1 MSSNA
6 RYWVVIPAAG
16 VGKRMGVDKPK
27 QYIQVSDKT
36 ILEHTIDCFIDREE
50 IEKIVV
56 AISNTDEYW
65 PELEISK
72 HEKVITAPGGAER
85 YQSVFNG
92 LKELEGKSDKNDW
105 VLVHDAAR
113 PCLSQSAIDRLM
125 IELRENEVGG
135 ILAMPCR
142 DTMKRS
148 NESNEITDTVERES
162 LWHAQTPQMFKYEK
176 LYSAIN
182 DVIEKDLIV
191 TDEAMAIELSGFKPL
206 LVEGHLENIK
216 ITHKDD
222 LKYLQTYLIEMKL

>member
-1 MSSNA
+1 MSTDV

-27 QYIQVSDKT
+27 QYIEVSNKT
-36 ILEHTIDCFIDREE
+36 IIEHTIKCFLDREE
-50 IEKIVV
+50 IEKVVV
-56 AISNTDEYW
+56 AISNTDEFW
-65 PELEISK
+65 PELQISK

-92 LKELEGKSDKNDW
+92 LKELQDKAEQNDW

-125 IELRENEVGG
+125 IELREHEVGG

-148 NESNEITDTVERES
+148 NEKSEIIDTVERES

-176 LYSAIN
+176 LYSAIS
-182 DVIEKDLIV
+182 DVLEKDIVV

-206 LVEGHLENIK
+206 LVRGQQENIK

-222 LKYLQTYLIEMKL
+222 LKYLETYLNEMKL

>member
-1 MSSNA
+1 MSSDA

-27 QYIQVSDKT
+27 QYIEVNGKT
-36 ILEHTIDCFIDREE
+36 ILEHTIHCFIEREE
-50 IEKIVV
+50 IEKVVV
-56 AISNTDEYW
+56 AISATDEYW
-65 PELEISK
+65 PELDISK
-72 HEKVITAPGGAER
+72 NEKVITAPGGVER
-85 YQSVFNG
+85 YQSVFNS
-92 LKELEGKSDKNDW
+92 LKELQGKADNNDW
-105 VLVHDAAR
+105 VMVHDAAR
-113 PCLSQSAIDRLM
+113 PCLSQSTIDRLI
-125 IELRENEVGG
+125 IELREHEVGG

-148 NESNEITDTVERES
+148 NDAGEIIDTVERES

-182 DVIEKDLIV
+182 DVLEKDIVV

-206 LVEGHLENIK
+206 MVTGQQENIK

-222 LKYLQTYLIEMKL
+222 LKYLDTYLNEMKL

>member
-1 MSSNA
+1 MSTDV

-27 QYIQVSDKT
+27 QYIEVSNKT
-36 ILEHTIDCFIDREE
+36 IIEHTIECFLDREE
-50 IEKIVV
+50 IEKVVV
-56 AISNTDEYW
+56 AISNTDEFW
-65 PELEISK
+65 PELQISK

-92 LKELEGKSDKNDW
+92 LKELQDKAEQNDW

-125 IELRENEVGG
+125 IELREHEVGG

-148 NESNEITDTVERES
+148 NEKSEIIDTVERES
-162 LWHAQTPQMFKYEK
+162 LWHAQSPQMFKYEK
-176 LYSAIN
+176 LYSAIS
-182 DVIEKDLIV
+182 DVLKKDIVV

-206 LVEGHLENIK
+206 LVRGQQENIK

-222 LKYLQTYLIEMKL
+222 LKYLETYLNEMKL

>member
-27 QYIQVSDKT
+27 QYIQVNDKT
-36 ILEHTIDCFIDREE
+36 IIEHTIECFLHRED
-50 IEKIVV
+50 IEKVVV
-56 AISNTDEYW
+56 AISKIDEYW
-65 PELEISK
+65 PELSVSK

-92 LKELEGKSDKNDW
+92 LQELKGKAKQDDW

-125 IELRENEVGG
+125 TELREHEVGG
-135 ILAMPCR
+135 LLAMPCR
-142 DTMKRS
+142 DTMKRA
-148 NESNEITDTVERES
+148 NEAGEIIETVEREA
-162 LWHAQTPQMFKYEK
+162 LWHAQTPQMFKYAK

-182 DVIEKDLIV
+182 DVLEKDNVV

-206 LVEGHLENIK
+206 LVKGQQENIK

-222 LKYLQTYLIEMKL
+222 LKYLETYLNEMKL

>member
-16 VGKRMGVDKPK
+16 VGKRMGVDRPK
-27 QYIQVSDKT
+27 QYIEINNKT
-36 ILEHTIDCFIDREE
+36 ILQHTIECFTGREE
-50 IEKIVV
+50 IEKIIV
-56 AISNTDEYW
+56 AISLTDEYW

-72 HEKVITAPGGAER
+72 HEKVITASGGAER
-85 YQSVFNG
+85 YHSVFNG
-92 LKELEGKSDKNDW
+92 LKELQDKADEDDW

-113 PCLSQSAIDRLM
+113 PCLSQTAIDRL
-125 IELRENEVGG
+125 INELRGHDVGG

-142 DTMKRS
+142 DTMKRANKKS
-148 NESNEITDTVERES
+148 EIVDTIERES
-162 LWHAQTPQMFKYEK
+162 LWYAQTPQMFHYEK

-182 DVIEKDLIV
+182 NVLEKNITV

-206 LVEGHLENIK
+206 LVKGHQENIK

-222 LKYLQTYLIEMKL
+222 LKYLKTYLNGMKF